1 MRVFFSLLCLVLML
15 SVMQPA
21 QAQLR
26 DTDNSPA
33 PTALYDEGS
42 TAGSLLNT
50 MFSDDH
56 FRMSH
61 AYEMSMS
68 SFGGNTS
75 SLGMYTNSMM
85 WQFNEQWAARVDVS
99 LAHSPFGGSNSFAN
113 EQDARVFL
121 RNAEVAYRP
130 SENMEFRF
138 QMRQSP
144 YGSYMSPYGSPYGSA
159 YGSPY
164 GHRAGMSMMPRTS
177 TDELFWRN

>member
-1 MRVFFSLLCLVLML
+1 ML

-26 DTDNSPA
+26 DTSNAPA
-33 PTALYDEGS
+33 PAALYDESS
-42 TAGSLLNT
+42 TAGNLLNT
-50 MFSDDH
+50 LFSDDH

-99 LAHSPFGGSNSFAN
+99 LSHSPFGGNSAFN
-113 EQDARVFL
+113 NDQDARVFL

-144 YGSYMSPYGSPYGSA
+144 HGPYMSPYGNS
-159 YGSPY
+159 Y
-164 GHRAGMSMMPRTS
+164 GHRAGMGMMPRTS
-177 TDELFWRN
+177 SNNLFWRN

>member
-1 MRVFFSLLCLVLML
+1 MRVFFSLLCLVIML

-26 DTDNSPA
+26 ETDSRPA
-33 PTALYDEGS
+33 PAALYDDGS

-50 MFSDDH
+50 LFSDEH

-68 SFGGNTS
+68 RFGGNS
-75 SLGMYTNSMM
+75 ASLGMYTNSMM

-99 LAHSPFGGSNSFAN
+99 LSHSPFGGSNAFAN

-144 YGSYMSPYGSPYGSA
+144 YGSYMSPYGAA
-159 YGSPY
+159 YSPY
-164 GHRAGMSMMPRTS
+164 GHRSHVGMRAHTGTS
-177 TDELFWRN
+177 NLFWRN

>member
-1 MRVFFSLLCLVLML
+1 MRAFLPLLCLVVLL
-15 SVMQPA
+15 SLAHPA

-26 DTDNSPA
+26 ETASQPA
-33 PTALYDEGS
+33 PAALYDDGA

-50 MFSDDH
+50 LFSDDH

-68 SFGGNTS
+68 SFGGNTA

-99 LAHSPFGGSNSFAN
+99 LAHSPFGGNSAFN
-113 EQDARVFL
+113 TNQDARIFL

-144 YGSYMSPYGSPYGSA
+144 YGSYMSPYGSRYGGA
-159 YGSPY
+159 YGY
-164 GHRAGMSMMPRTS
+164 RGAGSMHHTS
-177 TDELFWRN
+177 TSDLFWRN